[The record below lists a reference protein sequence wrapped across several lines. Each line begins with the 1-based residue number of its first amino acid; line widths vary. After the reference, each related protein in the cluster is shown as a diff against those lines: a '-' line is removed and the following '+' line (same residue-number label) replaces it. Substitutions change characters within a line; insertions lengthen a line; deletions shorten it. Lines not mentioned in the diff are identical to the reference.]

1 MTATIPTDRR
11 RADALLAA
19 GRHGKAIP
27 LYRRLVERFPDED
40 SHLLALAWAL
50 YDSGECREAKACFE
64 RLFQRELAREVFTG
78 FAYDE
83 LVRICRAEG
92 DWEGLLSVCRRA
104 AAAQPGDAGLLWTLG
119 EACRAA
125 GRPAEAAAIVQRLT
139 ALAPEAPEYW
149 CALGEARLA
158 ADDPDGA
165 AAAYGRAVQDAPAGE
180 AVTLYSRL
188 AGAAQR
194 AGFPA
199 LARGAWEKC
208 LALESDRPLHWMGWG
223 ESLLALGE
231 WEAGE
236 EAFCRAAAL
245 QPAAAGACWHR
256 LGTLLAGAGLPQRA
270 AEALR
275 RAVAAEPGNGRYGLE
290 LAKACAA
297 AGLTDAA
304 AAALREVERLLA
316 AKTPNP

>member
-1 MTATIPTDRR
+1 MTATTPPDRR

-19 GRHGKAIP
+19 GRHGEAIP
-27 LYRRLVERFPDED
+27 LYRRLVERFPGED

-50 YDSGECREAKACFE
+50 YDSGEGQEAKACFE
-64 RLFQRELAREVFTG
+64 RLFRRELARELFTG

-125 GRPAEAAAIVQRLT
+125 GRPAEAVAVFQRLT

-165 AAAYGRAVQDAPAGE
+165 AAAYGRAAQGAPAGE
-180 AVTLYSRL
+180 AAALYSRL
-188 AGAAQR
+188 AGAALQ

-199 LARGAWEKC
+199 LARGAWERC
-208 LALESDRPLHWMGWG
+208 LALESERPLYWMGWG

-236 EAFCRAAAL
+236 GAFARAAAL
-245 QPAAAGACWHR
+245 QPAGAGACWHR
-256 LGTLLAGAGLPQRA
+256 LGALLTGAGLPGRA

-275 RAVAAEPGNGRYGLE
+275 RAVAAEPANGRYGLA

-297 AGLTDAA
+297 AGLTEAA
-304 AAALREVERLLA
+304 AAALREVERHLPQEA
-316 AKTPNP
+316 PHP